1 MSNLQPAIGVA
12 HSAERDV
19 HMTRS
24 IASLTVLVA
33 IAGAATVSTYSAC
46 AWAAEPAA
54 QDQVK
59 PGSLPRLLDLGAK
72 ECIPCKLMWPILEQM
87 KKEFAGKLQV
97 EFIDVG
103 QKDNAS
109 LAKQYD
115 TKLIPT
121 QIFFDAAGKELWRHE
136 GFLSRYSILD
146 KWRELKYEFAEKA
159 LAPAFSRMEPAQ
171 RDQRPRER
179 ICFMCDGDIDPRTRV
194 VVKSEKGEVGLCSP
208 HCYFIMYSCL
218 TEDKAGFETRV
229 FVTDWAAGKLIRATS
244 ALYLYGLDEKTGRHT
259 TKAFADQEGALRER
273 QSSGGSLVG
282 WPVLQNNELAC
293 RCGFCDRTVYPEDA
307 ALVRADGLYTWGC
320 CCMCAMGVA
329 ARTGKDIEVHEK
341 DRLTG
346 EKIVVKTLGGS
357 IASVEPA
364 TAVAWFSLKRNAEGQ
379 WVSAGCFHKGFF
391 VNEANLRKWL
401 EQHPYEVGKM
411 ISIDQALGDKMK
423 LSPAQ
428 ISKAC
433 KIGECSPK

>member
-1 MSNLQPAIGVA
+1 MVVVA
-12 HSAERDV
+12 V
-19 HMTRS
+19 
-24 IASLTVLVA
+24 
-33 IAGAATVSTYSAC
+33 GAALLTYPLGAL
-46 AWAAEPAA
+46 AAECSA
-54 QDQVK
+54 QDQVN

-72 ECIPCKLMWPILEQM
+72 ECIPCKLLWPILEQM

-103 QKDNAS
+103 QKDNAP

-115 TKLIPT
+115 IKLIPT

-194 VVKSEKGEVGLCSP
+194 VVKSEKGDVGLCSL

-218 TEDKAGFETRV
+218 TEDKAAFETRV
-229 FVTDWAAGKLIRATS
+229 LVTDWAASKLIPATG
-244 ALYLYGLDEKTGRHT
+244 ALYLYGLDEKTGRHI
-259 TKAFADQEGALRER
+259 TKAFADQEAALRER
-273 QSSGGSLVG
+273 QSAGGSVVG
-282 WPVLQNNELAC
+282 WPVLQNNEMAC
-293 RCGFCDRTVYPEDA
+293 RCGFCDGAVYSEDA
-307 ALVRADGLYTWGC
+307 AVVRADGLYTWGC

-346 EKIVVKTLGGS
+346 ETIVVKTLGGS

-364 TAVAWFSLKRNAEGQ
+364 TAVAWFSLKKNAEGQ

-391 VNEANLRKWL
+391 VNEANLKKWL
-401 EQHPYEVGKM
+401 DQHPYEVGKL

>member
-1 MSNLQPAIGVA
+1 
-12 HSAERDV
+12 
-19 HMTRS
+19 MTRS